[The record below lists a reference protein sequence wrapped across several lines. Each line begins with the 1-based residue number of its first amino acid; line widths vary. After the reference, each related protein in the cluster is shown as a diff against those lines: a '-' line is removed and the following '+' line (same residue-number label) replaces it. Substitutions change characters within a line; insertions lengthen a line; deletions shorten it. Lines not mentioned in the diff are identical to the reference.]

1 MNMPT
6 TAWGRGVLLALMVLT
21 VTPAATAQTKK
32 IYFDGTGP
40 LTLQQTIEA
49 ELTAGED
56 DLNVYLKAPASGTQT
71 YTGPLSLAASEAT
84 IRIIG
89 GYDTETRPLPDAI
102 VLQGSSSTPNDCFGN
117 VLRDPSFEGAS
128 NGTVSPAWTF
138 SQPTLAVF
146 TPTEAFANV
155 INPVAEG
162 FATLTPDVIDGRRA
176 VLVQNSATQNTLDAT
191 FSQVFR
197 TPAGVP
203 QPYELRFGAFAN
215 AVEAAAP
222 PVQVSIEFSA
232 SIPVPPLVVSVPVNA
247 TYNDVPPIII
257 PALPANEVVTFRVRV
272 QVNTIAANAQTKIV
286 LDAFCL
292 KPQVPAPAAPA
303 IDLARP
309 AADESITVL
318 LENFTISG
326 GSYGVQAGAG
336 VNLTVNRCYFTGS
349 PVGVRVNQAVAEG
362 SVLVGHSVFANT
374 GIGVRVDQGSAAI
387 FQSTFRGNGTGV
399 QVNAL
404 VPSVSYLVAS
414 LFAENNTDV
423 TAGGGGA
430 LRTAGNMFLST
441 YETGPATEPAGTTPE
456 TNLGA
461 RPVPSAITDI
471 SSELF
476 LNNAWNGKLQVD
488 AGKILLAGFAFFDL
502 PQVVQG
508 RILAVAGDTDFEGG
522 LRDLNE
528 LEVGAD
534 ETDSPAQAPWY
545 WQDVSLAYGDGSLP
559 NTAGGLPPAVGKNRA
574 LGITITLTGRDTSEI
589 QNVYVV
595 PELLLADGP
604 ADPALR
610 VRAAAL
616 DWGGPG
622 VKALEQSTA
631 TYTDTITLSVRPED
645 TGVTGLQAVVDGLA
659 TILIELDDTLYGLGF
674 DTENVSGNAQANSR
688 FIIDTIEPVIG
699 EVNLSAANLITS
711 SNDVTSAPVSSTAYP
726 AQWAPQYGTVP
737 ASYGT
742 IDDRYRDPQAF
753 FNLPISATNGLDFA
767 VEVPFI
773 DLPPSSPDFTVNV
786 TTSGFDPA
794 YGDSGLALDVLFG
807 PDDNSA
813 QPDGTARW
821 LGPRATIELG
831 AATATAGAFMSQGN
845 AAAAFQ
851 WSVSDVINVLG
862 PNGWRIQSRI
872 VARDRAGNQAT
883 SARPL
888 ILWWLTDARAQI
900 TSAPNGPVTSP
911 TIVWNLA
918 RDVSP
923 QNSEACSPI
932 VRFKLW
938 RAIDPGVPFPDWA
951 ELSGWSDWTARPA
964 ISASTRLFVDSPL
977 RLGDILANVPVG
989 ERIGISIMGADE
1001 AGNIEGSPN
1010 AGVYSATEFNEADLV
1025 PGEPLSFVSWET
1037 GEAPS
1042 ALDTRVQARFWH
1054 NRTDNNLLR
1063 SIEPETEIDFGSNP
1077 RIPLPAAPDDPIR
1090 VEASF
1095 EVDISNGGGFLWELY
1110 EDGRLAASGRKE
1122 TPEGTGTI
1130 QFPQDLQAPSAGID
1144 IVVFN
1149 NFLNNP
1155 CYSQP
1160 SPDRLGD
1167 DGCDDGNFRRRDVKY
1182 TFVARA
1188 YAPGSNEDPSPATIN
1203 FTVYIDQPGEDD
1215 QPVKESSRGGN

>member
-1 MNMPT
+1 
-6 TAWGRGVLLALMVLT
+6 VLLALMVLA

-40 LTLQQTIEA
+40 LSLQQTIEA

-89 GYDTETRPLPDAI
+89 GYDTETPPLPDAI

-128 NGTVSPAWTF
+128 NGAASPAWTF
-138 SQPTLAVF
+138 SQPALPVY
-146 TPTEAFANV
+146 TPTEAFANI

-176 VLVQNSATQNTLDAT
+176 VLVQNSATQNALDAT

-215 AVEAAAP
+215 AVEATPP
-222 PVQVSIEFSA
+222 PVLVTIEFDA
-232 SIPVPPLVVSVPVNA
+232 SIPVPPLAVTVPVNA
-247 TYNDVPPIII
+247 TYTDVPPIII

-272 QVNTIAANAQTKIV
+272 QVNTLTANAQTKIV

-309 AADESITVL
+309 AAGEAITVV

-326 GSYGVQAGAG
+326 GSYAVQTGAG
-336 VNLTVNRCYFTGS
+336 VNLTINRCYLTGS
-349 PVGVRVNQAVAEG
+349 PVGLRVNQAVAEG
-362 SVLVGHSVFANT
+362 NVLVGHSVFANT

-387 FQSTFRGNGTGV
+387 FQSTFRGAGTGV
-399 QVNAL
+399 QVNAPA
-404 VPSVSYLVAS
+404 PSVSFLVAS
-414 LFAENNTDV
+414 LFAENSTDV
-423 TAGGGGA
+423 TVGGGGA
-430 LRTAGNMFLST
+430 LRTAGNMYLSS
-441 YETGPATEPAGTTPE
+441 YGTGTASDPAGTTPE
-456 TNLGA
+456 TGLGA
-461 RPVPSAITDI
+461 RPVPAAITDI

-502 PQVVQG
+502 PQIIQG

-545 WQDVSLAYGDGSLP
+545 WQDVALAYSDATLP

-574 LGITITLTGRDTSEI
+574 LDITITLTGRDTAEI

-604 ADPALR
+604 ADPAAR

-616 DWGGPG
+616 DWGGTG
-622 VKALEQSTA
+622 VKALEQSSA
-631 TYTDTITLSVRPED
+631 TYTDTITLSLRPED

-659 TILIELDDTLYGLGF
+659 TILIELDDTLYGIGF
-674 DTENVSGNAQANSR
+674 ETENVSGNAQANSR

-699 EVNLSAANLITS
+699 EINLSAANLITS
-711 SNDVTSAPVSSTAYP
+711 SNDTSVAPVSTTEYP
-726 AQWAPQYGTVP
+726 AQWAPQYGSVP

-753 FNLPISATNGLDFA
+753 FNLPISATNGLDFS

-786 TTSGFDPA
+786 TTAGFDPT
-794 YGDSGLALDVLFG
+794 YGNAGLAVDVLFG
-807 PDDNSA
+807 TDDNAA

-821 LGPRATIELG
+821 LGPRAEIELG
-831 AATATAGAFMSQGN
+831 AATATAGAVLSQGN

-851 WSVSDVINVLG
+851 WSVNDVINVLG

-900 TSAPNGPVTSP
+900 TSAPNGPVTAP

-918 RDVSP
+918 RNVSP

-932 VRFKLW
+932 ARFKLW
-938 RAIDPGVPFPDWA
+938 STSDLSPLPDWT
-951 ELSGWSDWTARPA
+951 ELTGWSDWTARPA
-964 ISASTRLFVDSPL
+964 ISASTRLYADSPL
-977 RLGDILANVPVG
+977 RLGDVLANVPVG
-989 ERIGISIMGADE
+989 TRIGISIMGADE

-1010 AGVYSATEFNEADLV
+1010 AGVYSATEFNEADLFS
-1025 PGEPLSFVSWET
+1025 GEPLSFVSWET

-1042 ALDTRVQARFWH
+1042 TLDTRAQARFWH
-1054 NRTDNNLLR
+1054 NRTDNNRLR
-1063 SIEPETEIDFGSNP
+1063 TIEPETEVDFGSNP
-1077 RIPLPAAPDDPIR
+1077 RIPLPADPEDPIR

-1110 EDGRLAASGRKE
+1110 EDGRLAASGIKE
-1122 TPEGTGTI
+1122 TPEGTGTVQI
-1130 QFPQDLQAPSAGID
+1130 PQDLQSPSGGLTINVLA
-1144 IVVFN
+1144 
-1149 NFLNNP
+1149 NFLNAACIGLSN
-1155 CYSQP
+1155 
-1160 SPDRLGD
+1160 PDRLGD
-1167 DGCDDGNFRRRDVKY
+1167 DGCADGTFRRRDVNY

-1188 YAPGSNEDPSPATIN
+1188 YAPGSNEDPTPATIN
-1203 FTVYIDQPGEDD
+1203 FTVYIDQPGDDD